1 MSDYDRNASAR
12 WTAGVGARAGI
23 DQGLRSYM
31 LSVYNYM
38 ALGLA
43 ITGFFA
49 LGAYMVSVTGDPTH
63 AAHINGAVAQIGA
76 GTYLTQIGY
85 GLFVSPLKWVIVLA
99 PLGLVFYLSARISS
113 MSVSGAQIAF
123 WLFAALMG
131 LSLSTIF
138 LVYTQ
143 ASIAR
148 VFFITAASFGA
159 LSLYG
164 YTTKRDMSGMGS
176 FLFMGLIGIIIAS
189 LVNIFLHSTA
199 LQFVVSVVG
208 VLIFAGLTA
217 YDTQRIKEMYSA
229 GDGTLVMGRKAI
241 MGALSLYLDFI
252 NLFMMLLRLFG
263 LIIASLVNLF
273 LQSPMLQFV
282 YSVIGVLIFAGL
294 TAWDT
299 QRLKN
304 DYIYGYASQGGDI
317 AERAAITGALS
328 LYLNFINLFT
338 LLLQLLGQRD

>member
-12 WTAGVGARAGI
+12 WTAGVDARARGI
-23 DQGLRSYM
+23 DLGLRSYM

-49 LGAYMVSVTGDPTH
+49 LGAYMMSVTGNPAA

-76 GTYLTQIGY
+76 GTYLTQVGY

-99 PLGLVFYLSARISS
+99 PLGLVFYLSARISN

-123 WLFAALMG
+123 WVFAALMG
-131 LSLSTIF
+131 LSLSTVF

-164 YTTKRDMSGMGS
+164 YTTKRDMTGMGS

-189 LVNIFLHSTA
+189 LVNIFLHSSA
-199 LQFVVSVVG
+199 LQFVVSVAG

-217 YDTQRIKEMYSA
+217 YDTQRIKEMYYQ
-229 GDGTLVMGRKAI
+229 GDSTLVMGRKAI

-263 LIIASLVNLF
+263 N
-273 LQSPMLQFV
+273 
-282 YSVIGVLIFAGL
+282 
-294 TAWDT
+294 
-299 QRLKN
+299 RN
-304 DYIYGYASQGGDI
+304 
-317 AERAAITGALS
+317 
-328 LYLNFINLFT
+328 
-338 LLLQLLGQRD
+338 